1 MLQNNIDILIKN
13 TSLLKQMLTIFW
25 AFTESI
31 FFFFLLLRVWTL
43 QELSK
48 CDTDMK
54 WPNSNGNMEPKHLL
68 EARLADKLL
77 IC

>member
-31 FFFFLLLRVWTL
+31 FFFFAAEGV
-43 QELSK
+43 
-48 CDTDMK
+48 
-54 WPNSNGNMEPKHLL
+54 NI
-68 EARLADKLL
+68 ARIIKMWHRHEVTKQ
-77 IC
+77 

>member
-31 FFFFLLLRVWTL
+31 FFFFFFAAEGV
-43 QELSK
+43 
-48 CDTDMK
+48 
-54 WPNSNGNMEPKHLL
+54 NI
-68 EARLADKLL
+68 ARIIKMWHRHEVTKQ
-77 IC
+77 